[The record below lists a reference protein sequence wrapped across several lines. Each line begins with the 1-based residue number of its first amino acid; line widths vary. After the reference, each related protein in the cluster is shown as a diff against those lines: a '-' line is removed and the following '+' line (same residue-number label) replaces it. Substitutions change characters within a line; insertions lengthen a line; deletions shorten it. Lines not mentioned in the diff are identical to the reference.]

1 VTFDET
7 APCPRG
13 VFECASDKEM
23 EESIFVDEGLHGIDG
38 DEDEPLLSSTS
49 SPEPVPAS
57 TLEAEAPQATTSS
70 TAAVGASRVEGEI
83 VSEPG
88 APSHI

>member
-7 APCPRG
+7 APYPCG
-13 VFECASDKEM
+13 VFECAGDKEM
-23 EESIFVDEGLHGIDG
+23 EESIFVDEGLQGIDR
-38 DEDEPLLSSTS
+38 DEDESLLPSTS
-49 SPEPVPAS
+49 SPETVPAS
-57 TLEAEAPQATTSS
+57 TLEVEAPQATTSS
-70 TAAVGASRVEGEI
+70 TVVVEASRVEEEI